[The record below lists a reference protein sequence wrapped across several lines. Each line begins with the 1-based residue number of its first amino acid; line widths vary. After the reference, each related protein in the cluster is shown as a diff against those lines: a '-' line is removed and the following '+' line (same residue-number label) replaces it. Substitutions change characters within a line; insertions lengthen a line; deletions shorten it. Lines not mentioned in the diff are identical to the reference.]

1 MSSNRYITNNFNP
14 NTTSDSYL
22 QRMMNR
28 CNQNVIDTQNY
39 LSSKSNQSSTF
50 FGNHSSSHQPQPH
63 FQPNRVLN
71 PQPQPQFQLN
81 QILKPQPQPHFQPNQ
96 VLKPQPQPQPYFQQL
111 QQQLQKNNIHNA
123 PVKIKRN
130 YKSAGTIIIEQ
141 GYNRRNGKT
150 CDAIFL
156 GFNNNRKMYELF
168 YGKRDTYENNELTT
182 ARRETKEESSNMF
195 RLSENMY
202 NIRYSVNTDDKHYA
216 FVIRVSA
223 PKGGIQSNVFRKN
236 QKQLYQNNAPHEW
249 LELTDITRIDI
260 GEAIQQGILHHMTGN
275 FTMNDVYGNRC
286 VIFARDAEFIAD
298 ALRNRMHQR
307 GTVNQL
313 SFVKSWNDPNKPYLN
328 GTSVYM

>member
-1 MSSNRYITNNFNP
+1 MSSNRYNTNNFNP
-14 NTTSDSYL
+14 NTTSDPYL
-22 QRMMNR
+22 KRMMNR

-39 LSSKSNQSSTF
+39 LSSKSKKSSTY
-50 FGNHSSSHQPQPH
+50 FGNNSSSHQ
-63 FQPNRVLN
+63 
-71 PQPQPQFQLN
+71 PQPQPQFQLH
-81 QILKPQPQPHFQPNQ
+81 QVLKPQPQPHF
-96 VLKPQPQPQPYFQQL
+96 KQL
-111 QQQLQKNNIHNA
+111 QQPQQQSMTTPMHNIPNNIHHA
-123 PVKIKRN
+123 PEKIKRN
-130 YKSAGTIIIEQ
+130 YKSAGTIVIEQ
-141 GYNRRNGKT
+141 GYNRHNGKT

-216 FVIRVSA
+216 FVIRVKA

-260 GEAIQQGILHHMTGN
+260 GEAIQQGILHHLTGN
-275 FTMNDVYGNRC
+275 FTMNDVYGRKC

-298 ALRNRMHQR
+298 ALRNSMHQR

-313 SFVKSWNDPNKPYLN
+313 SLVKSWHDPNKSYLN

>member
-1 MSSNRYITNNFNP
+1 
-14 NTTSDSYL
+14 
-22 QRMMNR
+22 
-28 CNQNVIDTQNY
+28 
-39 LSSKSNQSSTF
+39 
-50 FGNHSSSHQPQPH
+50 
-63 FQPNRVLN
+63 
-71 PQPQPQFQLN
+71 
-81 QILKPQPQPHFQPNQ
+81 LKPQPNQ
-96 VLKPQPQPQPYFQQL
+96 VLKPQPYFQQL

-216 FVIRVSA
+216 FVIRVNA